1 MTMEMKDHLE
11 QGLAAAIVY
20 AAGAL
25 FASPFLVLLT
35 GFIAY

>member
-1 MTMEMKDHLE
+1 MTLQHKE
-11 QGLAAAIVY
+11 QIEQSIAAVMVC

-35 GFIAY
+35 GLIAH